1 MANIREIKHRI
12 KSIKQTKQITRAMK
26 LISAAKLK
34 RARQQLEQTTPYFRK
49 IRETMMDILVHSRGV
64 DNRYFDSAGD
74 SERQKKKGLIV
85 ITGDKGLA
93 GSYNHNIIRLAEQY
107 IKENPD
113 TGVFLIGYMGKSYFT
128 RKKYNIDMEFDFYLQ
143 NPNIYRARDIA
154 NVMANLFLNGHLD
167 EIHVIY
173 TKMISSIRIEPT
185 IMQLL
190 PLRLD
195 QFIDPA
201 SEEIRVDEE
210 LIYEPS
216 PNEVLNV
223 LVPKYLK
230 GVIYDTLVES
240 FTSEQC
246 ARMMAMDNATKNAEE
261 MLERLNLIYNK
272 ARQAA
277 ITQEISEVVGG
288 AAALS

>member
-1 MANIREIKHRI
+1 MANIHEIKHRI
-12 KSIKQTKQITRAMK
+12 KSIRETKQITRAMK

-34 RARQQLEQTTPYFRK
+34 RARQQLEQTTPYFNK
-49 IRETMMDILVHSRGV
+49 IRETMMDILMHSKGV
-64 DNRYFDSAGD
+64 DNNYFDSNPNKGK
-74 SERQKKKGLIV
+74 KKKGLIV

-93 GSYNHNIIRLAEQY
+93 GSYNNNVIRLAEQY
-107 IKENPD
+107 IGENPD
-113 TGVFLIGYMGKSYFT
+113 IGIFLIGYMGKLHFT

-143 NPNIYRARDIA
+143 NPNIYRAKDIS
-154 NVMANLFLNGHLD
+154 NVMINLFSEGHID
-167 EIHVIY
+167 EIYVIY
-173 TKMISSIRIEPT
+173 TKMVSSVKIEPA
-185 IMQLL
+185 IVKLL
-190 PLRLD
+190 PLGLD
-195 QFIDPA
+195 QFIDPEA
-201 SEEIRVDEE
+201 EVVEADEE

-230 GVIYDTLVES
+230 GVIYSILVES

-246 ARMMAMDNATKNAEE
+246 ARMMAMDSATKNAEE
-261 MLERLNLIYNK
+261 MLEKLNLIYNK